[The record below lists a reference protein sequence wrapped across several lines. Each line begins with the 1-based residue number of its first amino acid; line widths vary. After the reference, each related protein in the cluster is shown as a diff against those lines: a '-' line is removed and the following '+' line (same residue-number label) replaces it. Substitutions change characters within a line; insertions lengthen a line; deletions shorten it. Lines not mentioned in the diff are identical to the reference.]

1 MITYFSL
8 LAFSVLSVGACP
20 AGWIGTEGGPY
31 CYLVSRDPMNWFAAQ
46 EVKARLPQSQ
56 FIVQCFQFCWDN
68 GAYLAEFLTSEE
80 EARVNDILAKDL
92 DYWIGLADFAHE
104 GQYQSKGQELGSL
117 LE

>member
-1 MITYFSL
+1 MI
-8 LAFSVLSVGACP
+8 SV
-20 AGWIGTEGGPY
+20 
-31 CYLVSRDPMNWFAAQ
+31 
-46 EVKARLPQSQ
+46 
-56 FIVQCFQFCWDN
+56 CFQFCWN
-68 GAYLAEFLTSEE
+68 NRAYLAEFLTSEE